1 MSSKS
6 YSTSTTADQRVQ
18 LDSMGG
24 GQFVAPGA
32 TVTNPGALSVS
43 AATGSAVNLSGKY
56 QIGMSGAEVKDL
68 LSQQSLVSKNML
80 DSQATA
86 NSKLADL
93 ATTAL
98 QVQSATPI
106 DWQKYI
112 PYIIG
117 GVVIIAV
124 WGKGRRAA

>member
-1 MSSKS
+1 MSKA

-18 LDSMGG
+18 LETTAG
-24 GQFVAPGA
+24 GQFVGPGA
-32 TVTNPGALSVS
+32 TVANPGALQITTGQTSNVS
-43 AATGSAVNLSGKY
+43 LSGKY
-56 QIGMSGAEVKDL
+56 AIGMSGAEVKSL
-68 LSQQSLVSKNML
+68 LEQQSLVSKSML
-80 DSQATA
+80 DAQASA
-86 NSKLADL
+86 NTKLTDL

-112 PYIIG
+112 PYIVG
-117 GVVIIAV
+117 GVVVIAV